1 MRKSDI
7 MKRALY
13 LFWQCTW
20 GVLQSLTG
28 AVIFLLH
35 IRDRHCCFHGAVVTE
50 WKYGSSVSLGMF
62 VFITHDPYYSG
73 LKAGCTKAEHSQKLL
88 AHEYGHTVQSLILGP
103 LYLFVI
109 GIPSILWAGLPPC
122 RRKRREQGISYY
134 SFYTEKWADFLGEK
148 VTKLSMEELW

>member
-1 MRKSDI
+1 

-13 LFWQCTW
+13 LIWQCTW
-20 GVLQSLTG
+20 GVLQSMIG

-73 LKAGCTKAEHSQKLL
+73 LKSGCTKAEHSQKLL

-109 GIPSILWAGLPPC
+109 GIPSILWAGLPPF

-148 VTKLSMEELW
+148 VTKNKMEELW

>member
-7 MKRALY
+7 MKSALY
-13 LFWQCTW
+13 LIWQCTW

-148 VTKLSMEELW
+148 VTKHIREELW